1 MVTLCDLLVNGDWW
15 IVGIIILL
23 MLDYFDMMPSLG
35 VADEPSM
42 PFRK

>member
-1 MVTLCDLLVNGDWW
+1 MVTLWDLFVKGDWL

-23 MLDYFDMMPSLG
+23 ILDYFDIMPSLG